1 MATLCGH
8 HRYRAIARFARVHEA
23 TLRRA
28 FAIKTVPSHVT
39 LTSVLARLD
48 AHALARAL
56 EAFVAPRALA
66 GTPVAIDGKA
76 IRASMHHHGETEQD
90 FAAVA
95 SAFTHRIGPRSG
107 HRSGSSSGGGL
118 VIASEPYHN
127 AHTSEIDAV
136 EALIA
141 RLGSAGTLQGRTG
154 TLDALH
160 AQKKRSLQSSP
171 PARTT

>member
-1 MATLCGH
+1 MHHHRCHDLAPRRARHRPRPQTRPGTTLPALLATALVATLCGH

-107 HRSGSSSGGGL
+107 HRSGSSSGSSSGGGL
-118 VIASEPYHN
+118 VIASEPYSG
-127 AHTSEIDAV
+127 AHA
-136 EALIA
+136 A
-141 RLGSAGTLQGRTG
+141 
-154 TLDALH
+154 
-160 AQKKRSLQSSP
+160 
-171 PARTT
+171 